1 MHEIC
6 TSYSHKKQRYLHWF
20 KMKRYQDLIEQT
32 FEFPT
37 REFNFENGSLQFNN
51 VPLMEIVKQY
61 GTPLKLTYL
70 PKITEHIEHAKMLF
84 RNAMKKY
91 AYKGSYTYCYCTK
104 SSHFS
109 FVLDEALKNNIHLE
123 TSSAFD
129 IGIIRNLEE
138 AGKITKNTYVI
149 CNGYKRPL
157 YLENITKM
165 LNDGFVNCV
174 PVLDNLKEIDY
185 YIENATE
192 AEAVNVGIRIATDEE
207 PNFAFYTSRLG
218 VRYNDIVP
226 LFKDKIRPNPRFKLK
241 MLHFF
246 INAGIKDNAYYWS
259 ELTRFMFK
267 YCEMKKICPDLDSI
281 DIGGGL
287 PIQTSLVFNYDYQA
301 MIDEIIENIQWI
313 CGKNNVP
320 VPHIFTEF
328 GSYTVGESGAVIY
341 KIIDKKQQN
350 DRELWY
356 MIDGS
361 FITQLPD
368 AWGINQKYIMM
379 PVNNWDLPYEKVNLG
394 GLTCDSQ
401 DFYNNEAHSEDLYLP
416 AFDIE
421 TEDQYVGFFHTGAY
435 QESLGGYGGI
445 QHCLIPAPQH
455 VLIQQDEDGNLVTE
469 LFAPEQGAESMMK
482 ILGYKNSSETKV
494 FAPIPKS
501 KKKEIEVV

>member
-1 MHEIC
+1 
-6 TSYSHKKQRYLHWF
+6 
-20 KMKRYQDLIEQT
+20 MKRYIDLIEQT

-37 REFNFENGSLQFNN
+37 REFGVDESHTLLFNN
-51 VPLMEIVKQY
+51 VRLTDIIKQY
-61 GTPLKLTYL
+61 GTPLKISYL
-70 PKITEHIEHAKMLF
+70 PKIAEHIDNAKLLF

-91 AYKGSYTYCYCTK
+91 NYKGNYTYCYCTK
-104 SSHFS
+104 SSHFK
-109 FVLDEALKNNIHLE
+109 FVIETALKSNVHLE

-129 IGIIRNLEE
+129 INIIRALYED
-138 AGKITKNTYVI
+138 GKINKNTYI
-149 CNGYKRPL
+149 ISNGYKRPK
-157 YLENITKM
+157 YLEDISA
-165 LNDGFVNCV
+165 LHNDGFVNCI
-174 PVLDNLKEIDY
+174 PILDNLKEIDY
-185 YIENATE
+185 YLEHST
-192 AEAVNVGIRIATDEE
+192 AETVSLGIRIATDEE

-218 VRYNDIVP
+218 VRYNDINS
-226 LFKDKIRPNPRFKLK
+226 LYLEKIKPNPRFKLK

-267 YCEMKKICPDLDSI
+267 YCEMKKICPELDSI

-313 CGKNNVP
+313 CNKNNVP

-341 KIIDKKQQN
+341 KVIDKKQQN

-368 AWGINQKYIMM
+368 SWGIGQKYIMM
-379 PVNNWDLPYEKVNLG
+379 PVNNWDSPYEKVNLG
-394 GLTCDSQ
+394 GLTCDSA
-401 DFYNNEAHSEDLYLP
+401 DFYNTEAHSEDLYLP
-416 AFDIE
+416 VFDID
-421 TEDQYVGFFHTGAY
+421 TEDQYIGFFHTGAY

-455 VLIQQDEDGNLVTE
+455 VLVNLDDDGNITTE
-469 LFAPEQGAESMMK
+469 LFSAEQDSDSMMK
-482 ILGYKNSSETKV
+482 ILGYKSENKTEPQKLINNSAVK
-494 FAPIPKS
+494 KS
-501 KKKEIEVV
+501 KKVIEELEEEIVA

>member
-1 MHEIC
+1 
-6 TSYSHKKQRYLHWF
+6 
-20 KMKRYQDLIEQT
+20 MKRYIDLIEQT

-37 REFNFENGSLQFNN
+37 REFGVDETHTLMFNN
-51 VPLMEIVKQY
+51 VPLMDIIKQY
-61 GTPLKLTYL
+61 GTPLKISYL
-70 PKITEHIEHAKMLF
+70 PKIAEHIDNAKLLF

-91 AYKGSYTYCYCTK
+91 NYKGSYTYCYCTK
-104 SSHFS
+104 SSHFR
-109 FVLDEALKNNIHLE
+109 FVIETAIKNNVHLE

-129 IGIIRNLEE
+129 IDIIRALYEE
-138 AGKITKNTYVI
+138 EKINQNTYVI
-149 CNGYKRPL
+149 CNGYKRPK
-157 YLENITKM
+157 YLEGISALHNE
-165 LNDGFVNCV
+165 GFVNCI
-174 PVLDNLKEIDY
+174 PILDNLKEIDY
-185 YIENATE
+185 YLQNST
-192 AEAVNVGIRIATDEE
+192 AETVNLGIRIATDEE

-218 VRYNDIVP
+218 VRYSDIND
-226 LFKDKIRPNPRFKLK
+226 LYKEKIKPNPRFKLK

-267 YCEMKKICPDLDSI
+267 YCEMKKLCPELDSI

-313 CGKNNVP
+313 CNKNNVP

-341 KIIDKKQQN
+341 KVIDKKQQN

-368 AWGINQKYIMM
+368 SWGIGQKYIMM
-379 PVNNWDLPYEKVNLG
+379 PVNNWDSPYEKVNLG

-401 DFYNNEAHSEDLYLP
+401 DFYNTEAHSEDLYLP
-416 AFDIE
+416 VFDIE
-421 TEDQYVGFFHTGAY
+421 SEDQYIGFFHTGAY

-455 VLIQQDEDGNLVTE
+455 VLVNLDSDGNITTE
-469 LFAPEQGAESMMK
+469 LFATEQDSDSMME
-482 ILGYKNSSETKV
+482 ILGYKSQKATELHKIVPS
-494 FAPIPKS
+494 AIA
-501 KKKEIEVV
+501 KKNKKLAEDALV

>member
-1 MHEIC
+1 
-6 TSYSHKKQRYLHWF
+6 
-20 KMKRYQDLIEQT
+20 MKRYIDLIEQT

-37 REFNFENGSLQFNN
+37 REFGVDEAHTLMFNN
-51 VPLMEIVKQY
+51 VPLMDIIKQY
-61 GTPLKLTYL
+61 GTPLKISYL
-70 PKITEHIEHAKMLF
+70 PKISEHVENAKLLF

-91 AYKGSYTYCYCTK
+91 NYKGSYTYCYCTK
-104 SSHFS
+104 SSHFK
-109 FVLDEALKNNIHLE
+109 FVIETALNSNVHLE

-129 IGIIRNLEE
+129 IDIIRALYEE
-138 AGKITKNTYVI
+138 GKVNQNTYVI
-149 CNGYKRPL
+149 CNGYKRPK
-157 YLENITKM
+157 YLEGIAA
-165 LNDGFVNCV
+165 LHNDGFVNCI
-174 PVLDNLKEIDY
+174 PILDNLKEIDY
-185 YIENATE
+185 YLQNST
-192 AEAVNVGIRIATDEE
+192 AETVNLGIRIATDEE

-218 VRYNDIVP
+218 VRYNDINE
-226 LFKDKIRPNPRFKLK
+226 LYKEKIKPNPRFKLK

-267 YCEMKKICPDLDSI
+267 YCEMKKICPELDSI
-281 DIGGGL
+281 DVGGGL

-313 CGKNNVP
+313 CNKNNVP

-341 KIIDKKQQN
+341 KVIDKKQQN

-368 AWGINQKYIMM
+368 SWGIGQKYIMM
-379 PVNNWDLPYEKVNLG
+379 PVNNWDSPYEKVNLG

-401 DFYNNEAHSEDLYLP
+401 DFYNTEAHSEDLYLP
-416 AFDIE
+416 VFDIE
-421 TEDQYVGFFHTGAY
+421 SEDQYIGFFHTGAY

-455 VLIQQDEDGNLVTE
+455 VLVNLDGEGNITTE
-469 LFAPEQGAESMMK
+469 LFAEEQDSDSMME
-482 ILGYKNSSETKV
+482 ILGYKSQ
-494 FAPIPKS
+494 
-501 KKKEIEVV
+501 KKKETHTIPGNGSAKKNKKTTEEALV